1 MTFSELKMKILGIAR
16 AAREK
21 LGVLWSLPY
30 AKTYIFS
37 SIALTFL
44 LVVVFFPY
52 DVLMRQQLKRIEPS
66 ISRGIYLGDFTFRMF
81 GSSSIDELDIILH
94 DQSGITARNLL
105 FNFRYNPITLLVNRN
120 LKGNVSIQ
128 NLSYEKGD
136 TGFSAVLKSTLDLKQ
151 SSKPGP
157 PLIGTVDLTL
167 SNVLLKG
174 FVVQGLNIAPI
185 KFTVIEISVSIDGDE
200 LKIGR
205 ITFSGTDL
213 SGSVSGSI
221 RLASLFANSALN
233 LTIEIDTRSKLLEDY
248 KLFLSFL
255 PRPSGNRLVVPV
267 TGTVA
272 NPGVKTQQANPAEA
286 R

>member
-1 MTFSELKMKILGIAR
+1 MTFAELKMKTLGIVR

-30 AKTYIFS
+30 AKTYIIT
-37 SIALTFL
+37 SITLTFL

-52 DVLMRQQLKRIEPS
+52 DVLIRQQIKRIEPS
-66 ISRGIYLGDFTFRMF
+66 ISRGIYLGDFNFRMF
-81 GSSSIDELDIILH
+81 GDSSVDELDIILR
-94 DQSGITARNLL
+94 DQSGVTARNLL
-105 FNFRYNPITLLVNRN
+105 FNFRYNPVTLLVNKN

-128 NLSYEKGD
+128 NLSYEKGE
-136 TGFSAVLKSTLDLKQ
+136 TGFSAVLKSTMDLKL

-174 FVVQGLNIAPI
+174 IIFQGLNIAPI
-185 KFTVIEISVSIDGDE
+185 KFTVIETSVSIDGDE

-205 ITFSGTDL
+205 IIFSGTDL
-213 SGSVSGSI
+213 SGSVSGGI

-233 LTIEIDTRSKLLEDY
+233 LIIEIDTRSKLLEDY

-255 PRPSGNRLVVPV
+255 PRPTGNRLVIPV
-267 TGTVA
+267 TGTIA
-272 NPGVKTQQANPAEA
+272 NPGIKTQQANPAEA